1 MAPAA
6 RQTAGG
12 SQGEPQAMN
21 RDQFREY
28 ITAFNADDWEGF
40 SKFYAEDVILDLASN
55 DARQLLFVL
64 SGTGT
69 AETARLTAHSAIR
82 VDPGERIAIR
92 SEDAIEALIFGL
104 PPISK
109 ASASAAAA

>member
-1 MAPAA
+1 MV
-6 RQTAGG
+6 RLRAGA
-12 SQGEPQAMN
+12 SW
-21 RDQFREY
+21 
-28 ITAFNADDWEGF
+28 T
-40 SKFYAEDVILDLASN
+40 LASN